1 MIGKRKK
8 EKYAMQ
14 SSVKNSIARRKTIE
28 TPFATRDHSNSRSQQ
43 TSKSPLNERLSKSIQ
58 DNLRDLHES
67 QKILED
73 LKSQTPSKQIV
84 SKSSKTNRTGTPKNK
99 SLKRKNSPPE
109 SVAPSKRRTRSEGS
123 RKNFDEEMKEII
135 SSHGGDLEEDEMF
148 VEAGLMDFEEDS
160 LPDAVKTCPKE
171 VRVRYARYNPLFFLS
186 RILS

>member
-8 EKYAMQ
+8 ENYATQ

-43 TSKSPLNERLSKSIQ
+43 ISKSPLNERLSKSIQ

-84 SKSSKTNRTGTPKNK
+84 SKSSKTGTPKNK

-171 VRVRYARYNPLFFLS
+171 VRVRYAR
-186 RILS
+186 